1 MNSRRI
7 TPPLLDGQLRLPF
20 SHDLSSLSDR
30 ITTLSGKAVTLT
42 ITDNATSMLSA
53 ARKNGRLTVRL
64 HRMFLQAEDVILEAV
79 AGFIAGKKECRTVI
93 RDFIKTNSPRI
104 GHTTSTPAPLMPH
117 GKVYSLTDIFEQVNR
132 GYFEGRITAGITWGR
147 NRPVKR
153 VRRITLGS
161 YCNSSNIIRIHP
173 LLDRKA
179 VPSYFVEFIVYHEML
194 HADLRVE
201 PGNGRRK
208 LHTKEFRLRECRFA
222 AYEQAL
228 AWEKNNL

>member
-132 GYFEGRITAGITWGR
+132 GYFEDRITAGITWGR